1 MKFRSLRL
9 CGEEEAATAT
19 AVIVVVAAEVEVVVV
34 VRWLPVQ
41 SSVVD
46 PVVDVVDQLRLA
58 KVFPNVLRAKV
69 GGPVTRS
76 PDIVQSKVVYVR
88 KVCTLSQL
96 LFFPL

>member
-46 PVVDVVDQLRLA
+46 PVVDV
-58 KVFPNVLRAKV
+58 
-69 GGPVTRS
+69 GGPAWVG
-76 PDIVQSKVVYVR
+76 QG
-88 KVCTLSQL
+88 LSQCA
-96 LFFPL
+96 PR